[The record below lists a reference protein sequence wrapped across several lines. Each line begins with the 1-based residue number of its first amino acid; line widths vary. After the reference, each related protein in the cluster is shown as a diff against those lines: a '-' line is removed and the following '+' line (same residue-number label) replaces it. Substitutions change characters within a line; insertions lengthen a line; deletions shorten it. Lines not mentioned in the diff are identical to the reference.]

1 MGLVKDFIIVV
12 LGIWLAILLYPFI
25 WLVCEV
31 SCRVNEG
38 GGACRACEG
47 W

>member
-12 LGIWLAILLYPFI
+12 LGMWLAMLLYPFI
-25 WLVCEV
+25 WIACKLACKISE
-31 SCRVNEG
+31 SGEM
-38 GGACRACEG
+38 CRACEG

>member
-1 MGLVKDFIIVV
+1 MGLVKDFVIVV
-12 LGIWLAILLYPFI
+12 LGMWLAMLLYPFV

-31 SCRVNEG
+31 ACKINEG
-38 GGACRACEG
+38 GEACRACEG